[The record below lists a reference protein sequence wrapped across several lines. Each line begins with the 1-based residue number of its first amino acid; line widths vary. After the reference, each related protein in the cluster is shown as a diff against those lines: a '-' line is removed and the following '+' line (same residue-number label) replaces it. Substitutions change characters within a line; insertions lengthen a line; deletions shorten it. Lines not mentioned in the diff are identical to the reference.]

1 MPRERSNTLRKSS
14 PNEIQVGD
22 QVMVLCEL
30 QNREPM
36 LAQIV
41 EIKQVEINN
50 KPSTSNVIKMEVD
63 EQTTTEIID
72 TKKEEKREE
81 SINYEENKREAAE
94 ADILNGKQFLT
105 RSQRRLNEDFRH
117 VPKSYEDMDAYTR
130 KLEMEHEQRTK
141 VKNVEKVQFGDW
153 EIDAWYFSPFPLSMV
168 INKSKLYFCEFCLW
182 YTSDQEIYTC
192 HLLHRCKKRRPPGD
206 KQIYEDRQ
214 ASHLAVWEVKGSQ
227 YKEYCQSLC
236 LLSKLFLDHKTL
248 YYDVEGFL
256 FYILCELDTNGEAHT
271 VGHFSKELNSA
282 NNLACIMVLPPY
294 QRNGY
299 GKLLIQLSY
308 CLSEREG
315 IVGTPERP
323 LSDLG
328 KVSYRSYWWW
338 VLIAVLD
345 RELGSGRLEAG
356 SISVNEL
363 SRLSGIH
370 TLDIVDTF
378 KALQLIKYWRGDH
391 VVRISRKIKTKFYLQ
406 LKMSKAGRLESDTD
420 PNTVTVLRKH
430 QAPMKVLKS
439 EAEINAAKKRGDA
452 VDTNKKYFAG
462 QNRQHKTDKNTA
474 VLDAETEELHHERV
488 PLSLGLAIQQARQA
502 KEWTQKALATK
513 INEKAEVIREYESA
527 KAVPN
532 QVILGKLERVL
543 EVKLRGKEIGQPLAK
558 KAAAAPAAKK

>member
-1 MPRERSNTLRKSS
+1 
-14 PNEIQVGD
+14 
-22 QVMVLCEL
+22 
-30 QNREPM
+30 
-36 LAQIV
+36 
-41 EIKQVEINN
+41 
-50 KPSTSNVIKMEVD
+50 
-63 EQTTTEIID
+63 
-72 TKKEEKREE
+72 
-81 SINYEENKREAAE
+81 
-94 ADILNGKQFLT
+94 
-105 RSQRRLNEDFRH
+105 
-117 VPKSYEDMDAYTR
+117 MDAYTR

-370 TLDIVDTF
+370 TRPLSDLGKVSYRSYWWWVLIAVLDRELGSGRLEAGSISVNELSRLSGIHTLDIVDTF

-391 VVRISRKIKTKFYLQ
+391 VVRISRKIISQIKQLNVFHAPKLLLQ
-406 LKMSKAGRLESDTD
+406 KSTVKWESENNHNLT
-420 PNTVTVLRKH
+420 TRKYS
-430 QAPMKVLKS
+430 S
-439 EAEINAAKKRGDA
+439 EVEKK
-452 VDTNKKYFAG
+452 
-462 QNRQHKTDKNTA
+462 
-474 VLDAETEELHHERV
+474 L
-488 PLSLGLAIQQARQA
+488 
-502 KEWTQKALATK
+502 
-513 INEKAEVIREYESA
+513 IRM
-527 KAVPN
+527 V
-532 QVILGKLERVL
+532 V
-543 EVKLRGKEIGQPLAK
+543 
-558 KAAAAPAAKK
+558 